1 MFDKIS
7 DTLQKYLMPIANKI
21 SSNNILQS
29 IKDAFLIS
37 LPFTMLGS
45 IFLALVNL
53 PFLNDLI
60 GADAVAS
67 LQAFQ
72 APLQNVC
79 FNLITIIIVF
89 GIGYSLGKRYELKPA
104 FTAATAF
111 ICFMIA
117 TPIITIKDT
126 NYYLIY

>member
-45 IFLALVNL
+45 IFRA
-53 PFLNDLI
+53 
-60 GADAVAS
+60 
-67 LQAFQ
+67 
-72 APLQNVC
+72 
-79 FNLITIIIVF
+79 
-89 GIGYSLGKRYELKPA
+89 
-104 FTAATAF
+104 
-111 ICFMIA
+111 
-117 TPIITIKDT
+117 
-126 NYYLIY
+126 

>member
-21 SSNNILQS
+21 SNNNILQA

-45 IFLALVNL
+45 IFLALVNI
-53 PFLNDLI
+53 PFLEGLI
-60 GADAVAS
+60 GAEAVMNLQS
-67 LQAFQ
+67 LQ

-79 FNLITIIIVF
+79 FNLITLIIVF
-89 GIGYSLGKRYELKPA
+89 GVGFSLGKD
-104 FTAATAF
+104 
-111 ICFMIA
+111 MI
-117 TPIITIKDT
+117 
-126 NYYLIY
+126 

>member
-79 FNLITIIIVF
+79 FNLITMV
-89 GIGYSLGKRYELKPA
+89 LD
-104 FTAATAF
+104 
-111 ICFMIA
+111 IA
-117 TPIITIKDT
+117 
-126 NYYLIY
+126 

>member
-60 GADAVAS
+60 GADAGS
-67 LQAFQ
+67 
-72 APLQNVC
+72 
-79 FNLITIIIVF
+79 
-89 GIGYSLGKRYELKPA
+89 
-104 FTAATAF
+104 
-111 ICFMIA
+111 
-117 TPIITIKDT
+117 
-126 NYYLIY
+126 